1 LFRLLVVLVLSPT
14 GRYSYSYFVRIIAMY
29 HYVPVRSIGPSRCC
43 YRRRAIEYEY
53 RTLMRPEYEY
63 EYEDEKIL
71 FREG

>member
-1 LFRLLVVLVLSPT
+1 
-14 GRYSYSYFVRIIAMY
+14 MY

-53 RTLMRPEYEY
+53 EYRTLMRPEYEY